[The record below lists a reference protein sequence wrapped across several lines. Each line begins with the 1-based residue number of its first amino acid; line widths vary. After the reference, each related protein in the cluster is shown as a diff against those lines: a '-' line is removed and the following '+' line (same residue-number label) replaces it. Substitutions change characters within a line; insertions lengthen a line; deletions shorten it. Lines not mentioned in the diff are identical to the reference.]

1 MKAKNEMMLIF
12 LADDDQYD
20 CEIFEEALQ
29 EFHLNYAIVIFKT
42 GRALLQHLADN
53 KNQLPDL
60 LFLDLNMPEMTGVE
74 CLKELRAEVRL
85 QRISIAIYTTSKRN
99 EDIESTLEAGA
110 NIFITKT
117 NNFNGLVKIL
127 KHVID
132 INWQYHSSMLNRN
145 TYLLAFN

>member
-1 MKAKNEMMLIF
+1 
-12 LADDDQYD
+12 
-20 CEIFEEALQ
+20 
-29 EFHLNYAIVIFKT
+29 
-42 GRALLQHLADN
+42 
-53 KNQLPDL
+53 
-60 LFLDLNMPEMTGVE
+60 MTGVE

-110 NIFITKT
+110 NIFITKP

>member
-42 GRALLQHLADN
+42 GRALLQHVADN

-110 NIFITKT
+110 NIFITKP